1 MTIAIQSESPP
12 IRADASGALRVGD
25 TRVLLELV
33 VHSFR
38 EGATPETIVQQYPTL
53 ILSDVYAVIGY
64 ALRHPEQ
71 IDTYLTERERCASEV
86 QRRIEAGQGDLK
98 ELRERLASRRPG

>member
-1 MTIAIQSESPP
+1 MIAIQSEAPP
-12 IRADASGALRVGD
+12 IRTDASGALRVGD

-33 VHSFR
+33 VHAFR

-53 ILSDVYAVIGY
+53 ALSDVYAVIGY

-71 IDTYLTERERCASEV
+71 IDAHLAERDRCADEV
-86 QRRIEAGQGDLK
+86 QRRIEAGQGDLM
-98 ELRERLASRRPG
+98 ELRQRLLQ